1 MGLAEEKLR
10 EEEVMVAIMV
20 AKQISIAERVNSA
33 VAEANS
39 FREECHRV
47 GCLVA
52 RLKRL
57 LRYLIDYIACAHTL
71 YDRPIVCIVAEV
83 SKNLERALTLVRKC
97 KRWTL
102 FGRFVIG
109 NRTTEFSGIFTLLQF
124 SIANL
129 DWLLSLFDPYIG
141 CATSEWNLSLS
152 LPPIAIHEPVISWVW
167 SFIATLKM
175 GKLKNRIE
183 AANNLASL
191 AQVNEGNKRIIE
203 EEGGIPF
210 LVKLLRDTFL
220 PEAQTAAANALYIL
234 SDDQERVRAI
244 VTGGG
249 IPAIVHLLRASPI
262 RVQIQAAS
270 LVARLAEKYPQAQ
283 EALAEERVVVPLVK
297 LLSFELFSE
306 LLIPQFK
313 HKQSICSVYEM
324 EMKINKH
331 NSVGLNLEIDSRYT
345 NLCLNWFLEGSNRA
359 KMQKKEWETEKPKV
373 KLQLKLNCSKALW
386 VLARGNE
393 SIRQNI
399 TERNGLM
406 CLAKLIEKERN
417 ELQLN
422 CLMIVK
428 EIAAAAEQQANF
440 RRLAFKTNLP
450 GVRAVIDELLR
461 VIKESESPE
470 LQVPAIRSI
479 GSLAR
484 IFPAREIRVIES
496 LVAQIRNKHRG
507 VAEEAV
513 IALQKFVCEE
523 NFLRSEHS
531 KSIIKLNG
539 VAALKRLIGKASQEA
554 MVLLCYLYDSQPPQ
568 RYWCTEAG
576 EKNGSARWT
585 YMTTE
590 NPANA
595 FENLTNSKA
604 SSIGSKMETKRP
616 KPKSKTKS
624 PNDLLFTT
632 VIGPCSCTCSGLP
645 FILAK
650 LNFNP
655 DFQEHSSWF
664 SSLFATG
671 LYREFILK
679 GVWRG
684 ISFEVLISLSANTL
698 SFQMR
703 IETSRNSMYN
713 YWGSVVRMRTI
724 SRRIKYCK

>member
-1 MGLAEEKLR
+1 M
-10 EEEVMVAIMV
+10 
-20 AKQISIAERVNSA
+20 
-33 VAEANS
+33 
-39 FREECHRV
+39 
-47 GCLVA
+47 
-52 RLKRL
+52 
-57 LRYLIDYIACAHTL
+57 LRYLIDYIAAAQTL

-102 FGRFVIG
+102 FRRFVIG
-109 NRTTEFSGIFTLLQF
+109 DRTTDFSRIFTVLES

-129 DWLLSLFDPYIG
+129 NWLLNLIDPYTG
-141 CATSEWNLSLS
+141 CATGEWNLSL
-152 LPPIAIHEPVISWVW
+152 PPIHDLVISWVW
-167 SFIATLKM
+167 SFNATLKM

-183 AANNLASL
+183 AAYSLASL
-191 AQVNEGNKRIIE
+191 AQANERNKRIIE
-203 EEGGIPF
+203 EEGGIPL
-210 LVKLLRDTFL
+210 LVKLLRDTFP
-220 PEAQTAAANALYIL
+220 PEAQIAAANALYIL

-244 VTGGG
+244 MTGGG

-262 RVQIQAAS
+262 RVQIQVAS

-283 EALAEERVVVPLVK
+283 QAFAEEHVVVPLVK
-297 LLSFELFSE
+297 LLSFELLPE

-313 HKQSICSVYEM
+313 HKQSIYSVYEM
-324 EMKINKH
+324 KKKINKH
-331 NSVGLNLEIDSRYT
+331 NSVGLNPEIDSRYT
-345 NLCLNWFLEGSNRA
+345 NLCLNWFFEGSNRA
-359 KMQKKEWETEKPKV
+359 KMQKKEWETAKPEV
-373 KLQLKLNCSKALW
+373 KIQLKLNCSKALW

-393 SIRQNI
+393 SISKNI
-399 TERNGLM
+399 TQRNGLM
-406 CLAKLIEKERN
+406 CLAKLIEKERS

-450 GVRAVIDELLR
+450 DVRAVIDELLR
-461 VIKESESPE
+461 VIKESEGPE
-470 LQVPAIRSI
+470 LQIPAIRSI

-496 LVAQIRNKHRG
+496 LVAQIRNKHRE

-513 IALQKFVCEE
+513 TALQKFVCEDH
-523 NFLRSEHS
+523 FLRWEHS
-531 KSIIKLNG
+531 KSIIKFNG
-539 VAALKRLIGKASQEA
+539 VAALKRLIGKQSPQA
-554 MVLLCYLYDSQPPQ
+554 MALLCYLYDSRPLQQ
-568 RYWCTEAG
+568 YWCTETE
-576 EKNGSARWT
+576 EKNGSARST
-585 YMTTE
+585 YMTPE

-616 KPKSKTKS
+616 KPKNKTKS

-632 VIGPCSCTCSGLP
+632 VIGPCSCTCSGLL

-679 GVWRG
+679 RVWRG

-703 IETSRNSMYN
+703 IETSRNSLHN
-713 YWGSVVRMRTI
+713 YWWSVLTMQTI
-724 SRRIKYCK
+724 DRRIEYCK

>member
-1 MGLAEEKLR
+1 MGPAEEKVR
-10 EEEVMVAIMV
+10 EEVVMVAN
-20 AKQISIAERVNSA
+20 QISTAERVNSA
-33 VAEANS
+33 VEEANS
-39 FREECHRV
+39 FTEECHRV
-47 GCLVA
+47 GCLVGT
-52 RLKRL
+52 LKRML
-57 LRYLIDYIACAHTL
+57 QYLIDYIAAAHTL

-83 SKNLERALTLVRKC
+83 SKNLDQALTLVRNC

-109 NRTTEFSGIFTLLQF
+109 NRTIDFSEIFTLLES
-124 SIANL
+124 SITNL
-129 DWLLSLFDPYIG
+129 NWLLSLFDPYIG
-141 CATSEWNLSLS
+141 CATGEWNLSL
-152 LPPIAIHEPVISWVW
+152 PPIHNSVISWVW
-167 SFIATLKM
+167 SFNATLKM

-183 AANNLASL
+183 AAYSLASL
-191 AQVNEGNKRIIE
+191 AQANERNKRIIE
-203 EEGGIPF
+203 EEGGIPL
-210 LVKLLRDTFL
+210 LVKLLRDTYP
-220 PEAQTAAANALYIL
+220 PEAQIAAANALYIL

-244 VTGGG
+244 MTGGG

-270 LVARLAEKYPQAQ
+270 LVARLAEMYPQAQ
-283 EALAEERVVVPLVK
+283 EAFADEHVVVPLVK
-297 LLSFELFSE
+297 LLSFELLPE

-313 HKQSICSVYEM
+313 HKQSIYSVYEM
-324 EMKINKH
+324 KKKINKH
-331 NSVGLNLEIDSRYT
+331 NSVGLNPEIDNRYT
-345 NLCLNWFLEGSNRA
+345 NLCLNWFFEGSNRA
-359 KMQKKEWETEKPKV
+359 KMQKKEWETAKPEV

-386 VLARGNE
+386 VLARGNK
-393 SIRQNI
+393 SISKNI

-428 EIAAAAEQQANF
+428 EIATIAEQQPNF
-440 RRLAFKTNLP
+440 RRLAFKTNSP

-461 VIKESESPE
+461 VIKESEGPQ
-470 LQVPAIRSI
+470 LQIPAIRSI

-496 LVAQIRNKHRG
+496 LVAQIRNKHHE

-513 IALQKFVCEE
+513 IALEKFICED

-531 KSIIKLNG
+531 KNAA
-539 VAALKRLIGKASQEA
+539 AALKRLIGKQSPQA
-554 MVLLCYLYDSQPPQ
+554 MFLLCYLYDSRPLQ
-568 RYWCTEAG
+568 RYWCTETE

-585 YMTTE
+585 YMTPG

-624 PNDLLFTT
+624 PNDILFTT

-679 GVWRG
+679 RVWRG